1 MAINNNDDGQR
12 CEKDLRKRD
21 EVQVA
26 VAIAA
31 WGLARELC

>member
-1 MAINNNDDGQR
+1 MANNNNNDGQR
-12 CEKDLRKRD
+12 CEKDLRKRT

-26 VAIAA
+26 VAVAA